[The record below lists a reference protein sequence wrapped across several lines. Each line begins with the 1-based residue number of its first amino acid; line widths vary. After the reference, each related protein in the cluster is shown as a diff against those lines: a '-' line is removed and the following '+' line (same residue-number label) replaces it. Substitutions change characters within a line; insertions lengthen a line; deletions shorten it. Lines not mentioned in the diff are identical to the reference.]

1 MMNMV
6 IEATCPFCGAIT
18 PIEVNADDYA
28 AWQAGELVQN
38 AFPYLDAEDREV
50 LISGICYDCQ
60 SEVFDEDED
69 DYEDYEDDVDE
80 MGFNPYMGC
89 YDFDC

>member
-6 IEATCPFCGAIT
+6 IETVCPFCGGVTI
-18 PIEVNADDYA
+18 IDVNADDYA
-28 AWQAGELVQN
+28 AWQAGELAQN
-38 AFPYLDAEDREV
+38 AFPYLDAADREV
-50 LISGICYDCQ
+50 LISGICYNCQ
-60 SEVFDEDED
+60 DEVFEED

-80 MGFNPYMGC
+80 MGYNPYMGC